1 MEASIS
7 SNSRVTMGVV
17 ILIIAAAISWGIVVT
32 KQEYTQRDVADVK
45 SDLAS
50 FKVEN
55 DADLKR
61 LEGKIDKI
69 LENKVASQNR

>member
-1 MEASIS
+1 
-7 SNSRVTMGVV
+7 MGVV